1 VAKGWTAAIRNPA
14 ETLKRAGDEFFSPT
28 TMGLVGGLFGEYVAE
43 KALFTGF
50 RQVFGD
56 SGSGLSQHEKFSR
69 QLARLGLG
77 VLGAAVA
84 VSAKEEAEKAFGMGL
99 MAEATVSLL
108 KGFGLTFN

>member
-1 VAKGWTAAIRNPA
+1 MAKGWTAAIRNPA

-56 SGSGLSQHEKFSR
+56 DDASTRGREAGEPWPQAISPALIGPQ
-69 QLARLGLG
+69 RLLRSIPKRNPT
-77 VLGAAVA
+77 VAPWPVWRRAAC
-84 VSAKEEAEKAFGMGL
+84 SP
-99 MAEATVSLL
+99 TP
-108 KGFGLTFN
+108 T